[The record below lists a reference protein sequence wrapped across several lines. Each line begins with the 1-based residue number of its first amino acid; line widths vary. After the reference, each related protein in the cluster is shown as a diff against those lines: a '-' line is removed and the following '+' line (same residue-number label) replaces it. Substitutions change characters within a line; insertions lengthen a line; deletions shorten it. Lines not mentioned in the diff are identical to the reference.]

1 MKILLII
8 LSTIIMMPSI
18 AFPLTYEKHNTIS
31 DIGGVGKGSS
41 ESEGYVSYQINDFP
55 LCKKLNKSK
64 IASLRQGARIHYDQ
78 HKKIYA
84 FEKGIFDCSYA
95 WENNSTLTSIYEGMV
110 EYFTLDTILIYYT
123 HKNEKA
129 HGYMRQKNIWYTFT
143 HDEKFLFGDSRSFTN
158 KNNVA
163 STKEIKH
170 AERLLN
176 FYNNLDVSTSSA
188 KIYGDVINRNIHL
201 DENKKIAEQ
210 TTTNKQSST
219 NIATELEKLDKL
231 LKSRSITKDEY
242 QKAKNKL
249 LN

>member
-1 MKILLII
+1 M
-8 LSTIIMMPSI
+8 
-18 AFPLTYEKHNTIS
+18 
-31 DIGGVGKGSS
+31 
-41 ESEGYVSYQINDFP
+41 
-55 LCKKLNKSK
+55 
-64 IASLRQGARIHYDQ
+64 
-78 HKKIYA
+78 
-84 FEKGIFDCSYA
+84 
-95 WENNSTLTSIYEGMV
+95 
-110 EYFTLDTILIYYT
+110 
-123 HKNEKA
+123 
-129 HGYMRQKNIWYTFT
+129 
-143 HDEKFLFGDSRSFTN
+143 
-158 KNNVA
+158 
-163 STKEIKH
+163 
-170 AERLLN
+170 LN